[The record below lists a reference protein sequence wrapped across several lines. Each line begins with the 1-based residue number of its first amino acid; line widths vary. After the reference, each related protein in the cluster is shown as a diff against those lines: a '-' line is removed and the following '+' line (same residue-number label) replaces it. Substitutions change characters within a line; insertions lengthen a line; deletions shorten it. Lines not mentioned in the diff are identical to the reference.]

1 MNISIIINNHR
12 LDSSFVGLNFLHLL
26 QFRINQCR
34 LSTIHCLKEETLVKN
49 AGAPMPHLVVPPD
62 TTPTTRYGDRG
73 ESRARSPP
81 PLSP

>member
-1 MNISIIINNHR
+1 M
-12 LDSSFVGLNFLHLL
+12 
-26 QFRINQCR
+26 
-34 LSTIHCLKEETLVKN
+34 STIHCLKEETLVKN

-81 PLSP
+81 PLSPWVRR